1 MNLKE
6 IRNAMFAQSDWAPS
20 QSAEAISRSNEFIN
34 RAYSQLMLEAPFL
47 FFESEVHL
55 ATEPDAASLSDS
67 DTVLLLGDNVL
78 PTLTPSTT
86 KDPWTWTTSYTKTTA
101 EVTGSNRTIWKY
113 DRSWDGREIEIIRD
127 GISYRNQIR
136 TVWLNAGTDKY
147 EFTLA
152 RPLDWEGLGTG
163 VATAFKFRVYTEAY
177 ALPDDVVEVR
187 STRLFE
193 KSLYRPLEVLG
204 QKEAEDLCLVGKRS
218 EIASGIPRT
227 IFRRRHIQLDGPS
240 VAPDVSLDTFIGN
253 TGLNKPWIG
262 PEPPG
267 EFEYII
273 TYTWGKRDIEFRNP
287 GLAMW
292 RGYASNF
299 SNTNQA
305 FEASPSTSG
314 VFEAA
319 ANRYRE
325 PRYESSP
332 SPVSSKIT
340 VTEIDFN
347 DAYTV
352 TRYPSVKI
360 VLPNIEYALGFLG
373 EITPLS
379 GPLGTRKSLHQ
390 SGIHVRIYRRR
401 LSANFDNYSTVQYGV
416 PLSKTVTGLQK
427 LDIPSAFF
435 LLAETRL
442 DEVNNG
448 IFYDNGEI
456 LPDYSRRLRDTHGY
470 QTFACYPRPDKRY
483 VLDIR
488 CLRRPTKLVDD
499 EDAPRIHAE
508 ATNVLIQRAMI
519 LLYENMG
526 EMAKAQYCDLRYQQ
540 ELQTLSKRY
549 GDLRPPST
557 PVMRRLTRARSAFG
571 GSRTYRKWWTTSTT

>member
-20 QSAEAISRSNEFIN
+20 QSAEAITRSNEFIN

-55 ATEPDAASLSDS
+55 ATEPDAASLSDN
-67 DTVLLLGDNVL
+67 DTILLLGDNVL
-78 PTLTPSTT
+78 PTTTPTTT
-86 KDPWTWTTSYTKTTA
+86 KDPWTWTTSYTKAEA
-101 EVTGSNRTIWKY
+101 EVAGSNRTIWKY
-113 DRSWDGREIEIIRD
+113 DRSWDGREIEIICD
-127 GISYRNQIR
+127 GVSYRNQIR
-136 TVWLNAGTDKY
+136 TVWLNSSTGKY
-147 EFTLA
+147 EFTLV
-152 RPLDWEGLGTG
+152 RPWDWAGLGTG
-163 VATAFKFRVYTEAY
+163 ATNAFKFRIYTDAY

-193 KSLYRPLEVLG
+193 KSLYRPLEVIG

-227 IFRRRHIQLDGPS
+227 IFRRRHIQIDGPS
-240 VAPDVSLDTFIGN
+240 VAPEVSLATAVN
-253 TGLNKPWIG
+253 QSTGALANQWKG

-267 EFEYII
+267 EFEYVI
-273 TYTWGKRDIEFRNP
+273 TYTWGKRDIEFRNS
-287 GLAMW
+287 GLALW
-292 RGYASNF
+292 RGYASDF
-299 SNTNQA
+299 SNENQT
-305 FEASPSTSG
+305 FEKTPSAGG
-314 VFEAA
+314 VFDPA

-332 SPVSSKIT
+332 SPTSSKIA
-340 VTEIDFN
+340 VVEQSSQ
-347 DAYTV
+347 YTG
-352 TRYPSVKI
+352 TKYPAVKLT
-360 VLPNIEYALGFLG
+360 LPNIEYALGFLG
-373 EITPLS
+373 EVTAS
-379 GPLGTRKSLHQ
+379 GVQTRKSLHQ

-401 LSANFDNYSTVQYGV
+401 KSATFDNYDSADTSTTLPQYV
-416 PLSKTVTGLQK
+416 SGLKK
-427 LDIPSAFF
+427 LDTPTAFF
-435 LLAETRL
+435 LLAETRI

-456 LPDYSRRLRDTHGY
+456 IPDYSRRLRDTHGY

-488 CLRRPTKLVDD
+488 CLRRPSKLVDD
-499 EDAPRIHAE
+499 EDAPLIHAE

-549 GDLRPPST
+549 GDLRPPAT
-557 PVMRRLTRARSAFG
+557 PVMRRLTRARTAFG